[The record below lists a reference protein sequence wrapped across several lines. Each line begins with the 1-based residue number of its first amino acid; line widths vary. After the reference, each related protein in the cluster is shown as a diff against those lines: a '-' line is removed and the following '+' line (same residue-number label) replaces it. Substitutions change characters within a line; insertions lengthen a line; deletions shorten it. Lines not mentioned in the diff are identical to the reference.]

1 MLDKIQAIDERL
13 FLLINDG
20 MSNGFFDAL
29 SVFWRNKYFWFP
41 LYIFLLFFLIY
52 NYKGKSIWL
61 IFIILGVASLA
72 DIVSSHIFKEFF
84 ERIRPCNDVNFMQ
97 QVNLRVGCGSA
108 FSFTSSH
115 AANHTAVGV
124 IAGLVL
130 HRHKIALW
138 IGLLWG
144 LSISITQVYVGVH
157 YPTDVIC
164 GALLGAGI
172 AFIIYKLLKTKIH
185 SFTQ

>member
-1 MLDKIQAIDERL
+1 MWDKLQAIDEQL
-13 FLLINDG
+13 FLFINDG
-20 MSNGFFDAL
+20 MTNGFFDAI

-41 LYIFLLFFLIY
+41 LYVFLLFFLIY

-84 ERIRPCNDVNFMQ
+84 ERIRPCNDVDFMQ

-108 FSFTSSH
+108 YSFTSSH
-115 AANHTAVGV
+115 AANHMAVGV
-124 IAGLVL
+124 IAGLIL
-130 HRHKIALW
+130 RKFKIAIW

-157 YPTDVIC
+157 YPSDVIG
-164 GALLGAGI
+164 GALLGGGI
-172 AFIIYKLLKTKIH
+172 ALIIYKLLKPKILL
-185 SFTQ
+185 FTQ